1 MQILQANIKTFQ
13 QKSAKYCHNF
23 YIGCELEFYVFS
35 SLSPLISANQE
46 QLKIFLE
53 NLPNCKVEQGL
64 GQLEIV
70 FTHTN
75 NFLDLINNIE
85 QTKKNI
91 YNLAT
96 QNNLWV
102 SFAGKPLKNDCG
114 SALQFS
120 LSWLPKQQNN
130 NNFIESFYIPMAVAL
145 LEKTKENLTILNL
158 FHSDYLRYCPNSNR
172 ALFLQHK
179 NTSPVNL
186 SFGYNNRSCAI
197 RITRAENITGK
208 NIDNNTKR
216 LEYRIASASA
226 SPKLVL
232 NFIISTLNFGLEK
245 YFVSPAIK
253 PNSQAFGPIFG
264 NAFDKQYELESILN
278 ADFLMLLMHYQ

>member
-13 QKSAKYCHNF
+13 QKSEKYCSDF
-23 YIGCELEFYVFS
+23 YIGSELEFYVFS
-35 SLSPLISANQE
+35 SLSPLISASQE

-53 NLPNCKVEQGL
+53 NVPNCKTEQGL

-70 FTHTN
+70 FIHTN

-91 YNLAT
+91 YSLAT

-130 NNFIESFYIPMAVAL
+130 ENFIESFYIPMAVAL
-145 LEKTKENLTILNL
+145 LEKTKENLAILNL
-158 FHSDYLRYCPNSNR
+158 FTSDYLRYCIKANR
-172 ALFLQHK
+172 SLFLQHK

-197 RITRAENITGK
+197 RITRAENIGGK
-208 NIDNNTKR
+208 NIKR
-216 LEYRIASASA
+216 LEYRVASASA
-226 SPKLVL
+226 SPSLVL

-245 YFVSPAIK
+245 YFISSTTK
-253 PNSQAFGPIFG
+253 HNSQAFGPIFG
-264 NAFDKQYELESILN
+264 NAFDEQYELAKIGVVT
-278 ADFLMLLMHYQ
+278 FFG

>member
-13 QKSAKYCHNF
+13 QKSEKYCSDF
-23 YIGCELEFYVFS
+23 YIGSELEFYVFS
-35 SLSPLISANQE
+35 SLSPLISASQE
-46 QLKIFLE
+46 QLQIFLA
-53 NLPNCKVEQGL
+53 NIPNCKTEQGL

-70 FTHTN
+70 FIHTN

-91 YNLAT
+91 YSLAT

-130 NNFIESFYIPMAVAL
+130 ENFIESFYLPMAVAL
-145 LEKTKENLTILNL
+145 LEKTKENLDILNL
-158 FHSDYLRYCPNSNR
+158 FTSDYLRYCIKANR
-172 ALFLQHK
+172 SLFLQHK

-197 RITRAENITGK
+197 RITRAENIGGK
-208 NIDNNTKR
+208 NIKR
-216 LEYRIASASA
+216 LEYRVASASA
-226 SPKLVL
+226 SPSLVL

-245 YFVSPAIK
+245 YFSANANKTLTKAEITK
-253 PNSQAFGPIFG
+253 FGPIFG
-264 NAFDKQYELESILN
+264 NAFDKQYDLERL
-278 ADFLMLLMHYQ
+278 F

>member
-13 QKSAKYCHNF
+13 QKSEKYCSDF
-23 YIGCELEFYVFS
+23 YIGSELEFYVFS
-35 SLSPLISANQE
+35 SLSPLISASQE
-46 QLKIFLE
+46 QLQIFLA
-53 NLPNCKVEQGL
+53 NIPNCKTEQGL

-70 FTHTN
+70 FIHTN

-91 YNLAT
+91 YSLAT

-130 NNFIESFYIPMAVAL
+130 ENFIESFYIPMAVAL
-145 LEKTKENLTILNL
+145 LEKTKENLAILNL
-158 FHSDYLRYCPNSNR
+158 FTSDYLRYCIKANR
-172 ALFLQHK
+172 SLFLQHK

-197 RITRAENITGK
+197 RITRAENIGGK
-208 NIDNNTKR
+208 NIKR
-216 LEYRIASASA
+216 LEYRVASASA
-226 SPKLVL
+226 SPSLVL

-245 YFVSPAIK
+245 YFISPATK
-253 PNSQAFGPIFG
+253 HNSQGFGPIFG
-264 NAFDKQYELESILN
+264 NAFDEQYELETMVSSWELAVLIQ
-278 ADFLMLLMHYQ
+278 DV